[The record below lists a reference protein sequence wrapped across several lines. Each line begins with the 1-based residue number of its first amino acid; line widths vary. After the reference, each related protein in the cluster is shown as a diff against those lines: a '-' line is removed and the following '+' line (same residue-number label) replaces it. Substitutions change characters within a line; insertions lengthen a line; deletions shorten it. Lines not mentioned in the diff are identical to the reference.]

1 MASYADSRA
10 SFKHRVLEVGLTE
23 AQYGEL
29 DSNDLRTF
37 NALAFAV
44 CGNANPG
51 EIDPTRFQNLMTTVF
66 THPTLG
72 LESSLRQL
80 SYEAITIAVA
90 AIRQRVEPTEE
101 GQVKKLPP
109 QERDER
115 IRRQAAK
122 ITGFKIQ
129 GDLEPAHATVDLF
142 TTMLEECALKYVP
155 LSRCISREHEL
166 QALKQDTSI
175 VILENNQ
182 LQVKNKQPESVAD
195 ISNEWKIHNA
205 FLRRGLAGEQANLF
219 SHDVHEMVRHEFMSH
234 LGRPAPPGFRS
245 ADIQAVLRADR
256 ELWSRVIDKCKSNI
270 KVDAAGKFPVDIA
283 LTELYQS
290 PSVVFHLLPVPSGKK
305 RAASEESHSVKKSK
319 KAKKEK
325 KANDDR
331 AERVKVPQTLKDF
344 KGVNA
349 NKQRVCYNYNLAH
362 GCSNKTHV
370 KDKMTRCVKGNHQC
384 IKCYGDHPLMQCP
397 KQ

>member
-29 DSNDLRTF
+29 DTNDLRAF

-51 EIDPTRFQNLMTTVF
+51 KIDPARFQNLMTTVF

-72 LESSLRQL
+72 LEPCLRQL

-101 GQVKKLPP
+101 GQAKRLPP

-129 GDLEPAHATVDLF
+129 GDLEPAHSTVDLF
-142 TTMLEECALKYVP
+142 TTMLEERVLKYVP
-155 LSRCISREHEL
+155 LSHCISREHEL
-166 QALKQDTSI
+166 QASKQDKSI

-182 LQVKNKQPESVAD
+182 LHVKNKQPESTAD
-195 ISNEWKIHNA
+195 LSNEWKIHNA
-205 FLRRGLAGEQANLF
+205 FIRRGLAGDQANLF
-219 SHDVHEMVRHEFMSH
+219 SHDVHEMVRHELMSH
-234 LGRPAPPGFRS
+234 LGRPVPPGFRS

-256 ELWSRVIDKCKSNI
+256 ELWARVIDKCKSNI
-270 KVDAAGKFPVDIA
+270 KVGPTGNYPVDKA
-283 LTELYQS
+283 STDLYQS
-290 PSVVFHLLPVPSGKK
+290 PSVAFHLLPVPISKK
-305 RAASEESHSVKKSK
+305 RAASEDSQSIKKHK
-319 KAKKEK
+319 KVKKEK
-325 KANDDR
+325 KQQDDKPD
-331 AERVKVPQTLKDF
+331 RVKVPQNLKGF
-344 KGVNA
+344 KGVNPS
-349 NKQRVCYNYNLAH
+349 KQRVCYNYNLAH

-370 KDKMTRCVKGNHQC
+370 KDKITRCVKGNHQC
-384 IKCYGDHPLMQCP
+384 TKCYGDHALMQCT